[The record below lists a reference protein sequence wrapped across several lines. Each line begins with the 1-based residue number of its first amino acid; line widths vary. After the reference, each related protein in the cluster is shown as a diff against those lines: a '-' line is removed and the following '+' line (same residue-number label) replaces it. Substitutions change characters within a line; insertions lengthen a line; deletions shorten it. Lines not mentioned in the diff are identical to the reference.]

1 MVALVEQTLALHK
14 QLPEAG
20 TPHEKTAL
28 ERQIEATDGQID
40 GGPALWADGGGDR
53 DCGRKSRLRE
63 GIDLRRKDAMDLIYL
78 DYNCFQRRFD
88 DPSQIKIQLEA
99 LACEEIF
106 LRAEI
111 EEIQL
116 AWSFM
121 HEDETLLCP
130 FPNRLNVA
138 FILSTLCKM
147 RIGPVEQIYES
158 ALEFQRRSKMT
169 SKDAIHLACAHF
181 IKADYFLSCDNR
193 LVSQAK
199 KLGLEMTILNPVE
212 YIRMEDL

>member
-1 MVALVEQTLALHK
+1 
-14 QLPEAG
+14 
-20 TPHEKTAL
+20 
-28 ERQIEATDGQID
+28 
-40 GGPALWADGGGDR
+40 
-53 DCGRKSRLRE
+53 
-63 GIDLRRKDAMDLIYL
+63 MDLIYL

-88 DPSQIKIQLEA
+88 DPSQIRIQLEA

-138 FILSTLCKM
+138 FILSTLCKI
-147 RIGPVEQIYES
+147 RIGPEEQICES
-158 ALEFQRRSKMT
+158 ALEFQRRCNLT
-169 SKDAIHLACAHF
+169 SKDAVHLACAHF

-193 LVSQAK
+193 LVRQAK
-199 KLGLEMTILNPVE
+199 KLELDMVISNPVD
-212 YIRMEDL
+212 YIRLGDL

>member
-1 MVALVEQTLALHK
+1 
-14 QLPEAG
+14 
-20 TPHEKTAL
+20 
-28 ERQIEATDGQID
+28 
-40 GGPALWADGGGDR
+40 
-53 DCGRKSRLRE
+53 
-63 GIDLRRKDAMDLIYL
+63 MDLIYL

-138 FILSTLCKM
+138 FILPALCRT
-147 RIGPVEQIYES
+147 RIGPEDQIYQS

>member
-1 MVALVEQTLALHK
+1 
-14 QLPEAG
+14 
-20 TPHEKTAL
+20 
-28 ERQIEATDGQID
+28 
-40 GGPALWADGGGDR
+40 
-53 DCGRKSRLRE
+53 
-63 GIDLRRKDAMDLIYL
+63 MDLIYL

-88 DPSQIKIQLEA
+88 DPGQIRIQLEA
-99 LACEEIF
+99 MACEEIF

-111 EEIQL
+111 EEVQL

-138 FILSTLCKM
+138 FILSTLCRT
-147 RIGPVEQIYES
+147 RIGPEPQIYES
-158 ALEFQRRSKMT
+158 ALEFQRVSNIA

-193 LVSQAK
+193 LLRQAER
-199 KLGLEMTILNPVE
+199 LGLKMMILNPVD
-212 YIRMEDL
+212 YIRLEDL